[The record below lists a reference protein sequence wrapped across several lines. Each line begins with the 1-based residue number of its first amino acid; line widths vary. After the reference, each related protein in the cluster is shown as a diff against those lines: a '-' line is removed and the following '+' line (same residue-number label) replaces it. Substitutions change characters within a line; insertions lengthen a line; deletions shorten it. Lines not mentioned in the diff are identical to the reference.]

1 MAGPVVNYG
10 NCEKTGLY
18 LQPSWQNTAL
28 FRIMLSWM
36 EKKEPNF
43 TYINFKNW
51 PKFWKLLCLGVE
63 DSHMD
68 AR

>member
-1 MAGPVVNYG
+1 
-10 NCEKTGLY
+10 
-18 LQPSWQNTAL
+18 
-28 FRIMLSWM
+28 M

-51 PKFWKLLCLGVE
+51 PKFWKLLCLGVQ